1 MQAATTE
8 GSLSTPQFFNI
19 VAHLRREIS
28 RSPRPIYSRFLPLAH
43 VRARAFPDSV
53 ISFPAGR
60 HAPGRIHGSV
70 VHRTYKKNRIP
81 ITGVFVIADTL
92 FRTVG
97 KTRITARNLSLAPV
111 ILHILGR
118 KLRILYDNPHVL
130 GHIAVGVVCP
140 DSRAVSF
147 RDADGADRMEEISRR
162 NYAQIK
168 EDATGI
174 VPRELR
180 RIAED
185 AALRR
190 LLAKK

>member
-1 MQAATTE
+1 M
-8 GSLSTPQFFNI
+8 
-19 VAHLRREIS
+19 
-28 RSPRPIYSRFLPLAH
+28 
-43 VRARAFPDSV
+43 
-53 ISFPAGR
+53 
-60 HAPGRIHGSV
+60 
-70 VHRTYKKNRIP
+70 P
-81 ITGVFVIADTL
+81 ITGVFAIAGTL

-118 KLRILYDNPHVL
+118 KLRILYDNPQPV
-130 GHIAVGVVCP
+130 
-140 DSRAVSF
+140 RASSEILPLASYVPIPELFSF